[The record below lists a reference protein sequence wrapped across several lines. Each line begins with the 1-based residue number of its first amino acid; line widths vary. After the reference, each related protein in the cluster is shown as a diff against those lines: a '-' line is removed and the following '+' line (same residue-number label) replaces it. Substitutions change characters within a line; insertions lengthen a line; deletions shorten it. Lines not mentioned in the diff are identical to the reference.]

1 MLRRVAAEEPPLPF
15 NQIEAFIIVGAMLAL
30 FVWDRLRYDLV
41 AALALLAAMLTGI
54 VPAAKAFEGFSNQV
68 IIIIAS
74 VLVVSRAIA
83 RSGVIDAMLRR
94 IMTRITSP
102 SAQIGIL
109 SACVT
114 FLSAFMKNV
123 GTLGIFIPIA
133 IQTAGRSRR
142 SASIYLMPLAFGSL
156 IGGTITLI
164 GTSPN
169 LLISTVR
176 QEIEGK
182 PFRLF
187 DFVPVGLPLSVMA
200 LGFLVVGWRLIPQ
213 RNGQRP
219 AEDAFD
225 IDRYTSEL
233 LVTEGSPLIGQTV
246 SVLEA
251 MGEGD
256 LTVAAVIRG
265 GRQRAMPPAHWEFVS
280 GDVVAVQADPA
291 LLKKLADEAKLD
303 VAGAEHLDVSTR
315 QKEDVIVVEAVVTDG
330 SLLVDRTASALHLR
344 QRFDVNLLAVSRAG
358 EQVGER
364 LHRLRFRAG
373 DVVALQGWEQDLP
386 ATLAELGCLPLADRR
401 LMLGRKRTGL
411 WSLAILV
418 VAMILVAVNVI
429 PVVTAFF
436 GSAVLVVL
444 TRQITL
450 KDAYDAIEWPVIIM
464 LGCLIPVGEALKE
477 TGGTEHLSHALSMA
491 AQFIPAWAT
500 LGMVLATAMLVTPL
514 LHHAAAVLVLGP
526 VAASVAH
533 NLGFNPDA
541 FLMAV
546 ALGCSCDFLTPIG
559 HQNNTLVM
567 GPGGYRFSD
576 YWRLGLPLSILVVLV
591 GTPLILAVWPLH

>member
-1 MLRRVAAEEPPLPF
+1 LPL
-15 NQIEAFIIVGAMLAL
+15 NQIEAFTIVGAMLAL

-41 AALALLAAMLTGI
+41 AGMALLAAMLTGI
-54 VPAAKAFEGFSNQV
+54 VPAEKAFEGFANQV

-83 RSGVIDAMLRR
+83 RSGVIDTGLRR
-94 IMTRITSP
+94 LLQRVGSP
-102 SAQIGIL
+102 SLQIGIL

-133 IQTAGRSRR
+133 MQTAQRSKRPV
-142 SASIYLMPLAFGSL
+142 SIYLMPLAFGSL
-156 IGGTITLI
+156 IGGTMTLI

-176 QEIEGK
+176 QQIGGK
-182 PFRLF
+182 PFQLF
-187 DFVPVGLPLSVMA
+187 DFLAVGLPLSILA
-200 LGFLVVGWRLIPQ
+200 LAFLMLGWRLIPQ
-213 RNGQRP
+213 RTGQRP

-225 IDRYTSEL
+225 LDRYTTEL
-233 LVTEGSPLIGQTV
+233 IVPEGSPMVGQTV
-246 SVLEA
+246 SALEA
-251 MGEGD
+251 IGEGG
-256 LTVAAVIRG
+256 LTVAAVIRA
-265 GRQRAMPPAHWEFVS
+265 GRQRAMPPAHWEFVA
-280 GDVVAVQADPA
+280 GDQLAVQADPA
-291 LLKKLADEAKLD
+291 LLKKLGDEAKLD
-303 VAGAEHLDVSTR
+303 IAGTERLDEPTR
-315 QKEDVIVVEAVVTDG
+315 QKDDVIVVEAVVTDG
-330 SLLVDRTASALHLR
+330 SLLIDRTAIGLHLR

-358 EQVGER
+358 QRLGER

-373 DVVALQGWEQDLP
+373 DVVALQGWAQDLP
-386 ATLAELGCLPLADRR
+386 SILADLGCLPLADRR
-401 LMLGRKRTGL
+401 LTLGQRPTGV
-411 WSLAILV
+411 WSLVILL
-418 VAMILVAVNVI
+418 VAMILVTFGVI

-436 GSAVLVVL
+436 GSAVLVVA

-450 KDAYDAIEWPVIIM
+450 KDAYDAIEWPVVIM
-464 LGCLIPVGEALKE
+464 LGCLIPVGEALKD
-477 TGGTEHLSHALSMA
+477 TGGTEHLSHALSA
-491 AQFIPAWAT
+491 AAGFIPPWAT
-500 LGMVLATAMLVTPL
+500 LGLVLATAMLVTPL

-533 NLGFNPDA
+533 NLGYNPDP

-576 YWRLGLPLSILVVLV
+576 YWRLGLPLSILVLLV
-591 GTPLILAVWPLH
+591 GTPLILTVWPLGR

>member
-1 MLRRVAAEEPPLPF
+1 MPL
-15 NQIEAFIIVGAMLAL
+15 NQIEAFTIVGAMLAL

-54 VPAAKAFEGFSNQV
+54 VPAEKAFEGFANQV

-83 RSGVIDAMLRR
+83 RSGMIDAALRR
-94 IMTRITSP
+94 VMQRIASP

-109 SACVT
+109 TACVT

-123 GTLGIFIPIA
+123 GTLGIFMPIA
-133 IQTAGRSRR
+133 IQTAGRSKR

-176 QEIEGK
+176 QEVEGK
-182 PFRLF
+182 PFHLF
-187 DFVPVGLPLSVMA
+187 DFVPVGLPLSVLA
-200 LGFLVVGWRLIPQ
+200 LGFLTFGWRLIPQ
-213 RNGQRP
+213 RSGQRP

-225 IDRYTSEL
+225 IDHYTSEL
-233 LVTEGSPLIGQTV
+233 RVTDGSPLVGQTV
-246 SVLEA
+246 AALEA
-251 MGEGD
+251 VGEGE
-256 LTVAAVIRG
+256 LTVAAVIRD
-265 GRQRAMPPAHWEFVS
+265 GRRRAMPPAHWELIA
-280 GDVVAVQADPA
+280 GDLVAVQADPA
-291 LLKKLADEAKLD
+291 LLKKLVDEAKLD
-303 VAGAEHLDVSTR
+303 VAAAERLSDSEQKDDVT
-315 QKEDVIVVEAVVTDG
+315 VVEAVVTEG
-330 SLLVDRTASALHLR
+330 SLLVDRTATGLHLR

-358 EQVGER
+358 ERLGAR

-373 DVVALQGWEQDLP
+373 DVVALQGWEMDLP
-386 ATLAELGCLPLADRR
+386 TTLAELGCLPLADRR
-401 LMLGRKRTGL
+401 LMLGQKRTGS
-411 WSLAILV
+411 WSLVILV
-418 VAMILVAVNVI
+418 VAMILVTVNVI

-477 TGGTEHLSHALSMA
+477 TGGTEHLSHALSAA
-491 AQFIPAWAT
+491 AQFVPVWAT
-500 LGMVLATAMLVTPL
+500 LGLVLATAMLVTPL

-526 VAASVAH
+526 VAASLAH
-533 NLGFNPDA
+533 NLGYQPDA

-576 YWRLGLPLSILVVLV
+576 YWRLGLPLSILVLLL

>member
-1 MLRRVAAEEPPLPF
+1 LPL
-15 NQIEAFIIVGAMLAL
+15 NQIEAFAIVGAMLAL
-30 FVWDRLRYDLV
+30 FVWDRIRYDLV
-41 AALALLAAMLTGI
+41 AALALLAALLTGI
-54 VPAAKAFEGFSNQV
+54 IPAAKAFEGFSNQV

-83 RSGVIDAMLRR
+83 RSGVIDAVLRR
-94 IMTRITSP
+94 WMQRITSP

-109 SACVT
+109 SGCVT

-133 IQTAGRSRR
+133 IQTAGRSKR

-182 PFRLF
+182 PFQLF
-187 DFVPVGLPLSVMA
+187 DFVPVGLPLSILA
-200 LGFLVVGWRLIPQ
+200 LGFLAFGWRLIPQ
-213 RNGQRP
+213 RTGQRP

-225 IDRYTSEL
+225 VDRYTSEL
-233 LVTEGSPLIGQTV
+233 LIAKGSPLVGQTV
-246 SVLEA
+246 SALEA
-251 MGEGD
+251 LGEGD

-265 GRQRAMPPAHWEFVS
+265 GRQRAMPPAHWEFVA
-280 GDVVAVQADPA
+280 GDLVAVQADPA
-291 LLKKLADEAKLD
+291 LLKKLADEAKLE
-303 VAGAEHLDVSTR
+303 VAGAERLDASER
-315 QKEDVIVVEAVVTDG
+315 QKDDVIVVEAVVTDG
-330 SLLVDRTASALHLR
+330 SLLIDRTATGLHLR

-358 EQVGER
+358 ERLGAR
-364 LHRLRFRAG
+364 LHRLRFKSG

-386 ATLAELGCLPLADRR
+386 TILAELGCLPLADRR
-401 LMLGRKRTGL
+401 LTLGQKRTGI
-411 WSLAILV
+411 WSLLILV
-418 VAMILVAVNVI
+418 AAMILVAVNII

-444 TRQITL
+444 FRQITL

-477 TGGTEHLSHALSMA
+477 TGGTEHLSHALSAA

-500 LGMVLATAMLVTPL
+500 LGLVLATAMLVTPL

-533 NLGFNPDA
+533 NLGYQPDA

-576 YWRLGLPLSILVVLV
+576 YWRLGLPLSILVLLV

>member
-1 MLRRVAAEEPPLPF
+1 LPL
-15 NQIEAFIIVGAMLAL
+15 NQIEAFAIVGAMLAL
-30 FVWDRLRYDLV
+30 FVWDRVRYDLV

-54 VPAAKAFEGFSNQV
+54 VPAARAFEGFSNQV

-83 RSGVIDAMLRR
+83 RSGVIDAVLRR
-94 IMTRITSP
+94 WMQRITSP

-109 SACVT
+109 SGCVT

-123 GTLGIFIPIA
+123 GTLGIFMPIA
-133 IQTAGRSRR
+133 IQTAGRSKR
-142 SASIYLMPLAFGSL
+142 SASIYLMPMAFGSL

-182 PFRLF
+182 PFQLF
-187 DFVPVGLPLSVMA
+187 DFVPVGLPLSILA
-200 LGFLVVGWRLIPQ
+200 LGFLAFGWRLIPQ
-213 RNGQRP
+213 RTGVRP
-219 AEDAFD
+219 AEGAFD

-233 LVTEGSPLIGQTV
+233 LIVAGSPLIGQTV
-246 SVLEA
+246 SALEA

-265 GRQRAMPPAHWEFVS
+265 GRQRAMPPAHWEFIA
-280 GDVVAVQADPA
+280 GDLVAVQADPA
-291 LLKKLADEAKLD
+291 LLKKLADEAKLK
-303 VAGAEHLDVSTR
+303 VAGAERLEQSER
-315 QKEDVIVVEAVVTDG
+315 QKDDVIVVEAVVTDG
-330 SLLVDRTASALHLR
+330 SLLIDSTATGLHLR

-358 EQVGER
+358 ERLGAR

-386 ATLAELGCLPLADRR
+386 AILAELGCLPLADRR
-401 LMLGRKRTGL
+401 LTLGQKRTGV
-411 WSLAILV
+411 WSLGILV
-418 VAMILVAVNVI
+418 VAMILVAFNII

-444 TRQITL
+444 FRQITL

-477 TGGTEHLSHALSMA
+477 TGGTEHLSHALSA
-491 AQFIPAWAT
+491 AAEFMPAWAT
-500 LGMVLATAMLVTPL
+500 LGLVLATAMLVTPL

-533 NLGFNPDA
+533 NLGYQPDA

-576 YWRLGLPLSILVVLV
+576 YWRLGLPLSILVLLV
-591 GTPLILAVWPLH
+591 GPPLILAVWPLS

>member
-1 MLRRVAAEEPPLPF
+1 LPL
-15 NQIEAFIIVGAMLAL
+15 NQIEAFAIVGAMLAL
-30 FVWDRLRYDLV
+30 FVWDRVRYDLV

-54 VPAAKAFEGFSNQV
+54 VPAAKAFEGFANQV

-83 RSGVIDAMLRR
+83 RSGIIDTALRR
-94 IMTRITSP
+94 WMHRITSP
-102 SAQIGIL
+102 SAQVGIL
-109 SACVT
+109 AACTT

-133 IQTAGRSRR
+133 IQTAGRSKR

-182 PFRLF
+182 PFQLF
-187 DFVPVGLPLSVMA
+187 DFVPVGLPLSILA
-200 LGFLVVGWRLIPQ
+200 LGFLAVGWRLIPQ
-213 RNGQRP
+213 RTGQRP

-233 LVTEGSPLIGQTV
+233 LVAEGSPLVGQTV
-246 SVLEA
+246 SALEA
-251 MGEGD
+251 MAGGD

-265 GRQRAMPPAHWEFVS
+265 GRQRAMPSAHWEFVA
-280 GDVVAVQADPA
+280 GDLVAVQADPA
-291 LLKKLADEAKLD
+291 LLKKLADEAKLE
-303 VAGAEHLDVSTR
+303 VAGAERLEPTER
-315 QKEDVIVVEAVVTDG
+315 QKDDVIVVEAVVTDG
-330 SLLVDRTASALHLR
+330 SLLIDRTATGLHLR

-358 EQVGER
+358 ERLGAR
-364 LHRLRFRAG
+364 LHRLRFKAG

-386 ATLAELGCLPLADRR
+386 TTLAELGCLPLADRR
-401 LMLGRKRTGL
+401 LTLGQKRTGI
-411 WSLAILV
+411 WSLVILV
-418 VAMILVAVNVI
+418 VAMSLVAVNII

-444 TRQITL
+444 FRQITL

-477 TGGTEHLSHALSMA
+477 TGGTEHLSHALSA
-491 AQFIPAWAT
+491 AAEYIPAWAT
-500 LGMVLATAMLVTPL
+500 LGLVLATAMLVTPL

-533 NLGFNPDA
+533 NLGYQPDA

-576 YWRLGLPLSILVVLV
+576 YWHLGLPLSVLVLLV
-591 GTPLILAVWPLH
+591 GTPLILMVWPLQ

>member
-1 MLRRVAAEEPPLPF
+1 LPL
-15 NQIEAFIIVGAMLAL
+15 NQIEAFAIVGAMLAL
-30 FVWDRLRYDLV
+30 FVWDRIRYDLV

-83 RSGVIDAMLRR
+83 RSGIIDAALRR
-94 IMTRITSP
+94 WMHRITSP
-102 SAQIGIL
+102 SAQVGIL
-109 SACVT
+109 SACTT

-133 IQTAGRSRR
+133 IQTAGRSKR

-182 PFRLF
+182 PFQLF
-187 DFVPVGLPLSVMA
+187 DFVPVGLPLSILA
-200 LGFLVVGWRLIPQ
+200 LGFLTFGWRLIPQ
-213 RNGQRP
+213 RTGQRP

-225 IDRYTSEL
+225 IERYTSEL
-233 LVTEGSPLIGQTV
+233 LVAEGSPLIGKTV
-246 SVLEA
+246 SALEA
-251 MGEGD
+251 MADGD

-265 GRQRAMPPAHWEFVS
+265 GRQRAMPPAHWEFVA
-280 GDVVAVQADPA
+280 GDLVAVQADPA
-291 LLKKLADEAKLD
+291 LLKKLADEAKLEI
-303 VAGAEHLDVSTR
+303 AGAERLAETER
-315 QKEDVIVVEAVVTDG
+315 QKDDVIVVEAVVTDG
-330 SLLVDRTASALHLR
+330 SLLIDRTATGLHLR

-358 EQVGER
+358 ERLGAR
-364 LHRLRFRAG
+364 LHRLRFKSG

-386 ATLAELGCLPLADRR
+386 TTLTELGCLPLADRR
-401 LMLGRKRTGL
+401 LTLGQKRTGV
-411 WSLAILV
+411 WSLIILV
-418 VAMILVAVNVI
+418 VAMILVAVNII

-444 TRQITL
+444 FRQITL

-477 TGGTEHLSHALSMA
+477 TGGTEHLSHALSA
-491 AQFIPAWAT
+491 AAEFMPAWAT
-500 LGMVLATAMLVTPL
+500 LGLVLATAMLVTPL

-533 NLGFNPDA
+533 NLGYQPDA

-576 YWRLGLPLSILVVLV
+576 YWHLGLPLSILVLLV
-591 GTPLILAVWPLH
+591 GTPLILMVWPLH

>member
-1 MLRRVAAEEPPLPF
+1 MPL
-15 NQIEAFIIVGAMLAL
+15 NQIEAFAIVGAMLVL
-30 FVWDRLRYDLV
+30 FVWDRVRYDLV

-54 VPAAKAFEGFSNQV
+54 VPAAKAFDGFSNQV

-83 RSGVIDAMLRR
+83 RSGIIDAVLRR
-94 IMTRITSP
+94 WMHRITSP
-102 SAQIGIL
+102 SAQVGIL
-109 SACVT
+109 SACTT

-133 IQTAGRSRR
+133 IQTAGHSKR

-182 PFRLF
+182 PFQLF
-187 DFVPVGLPLSVMA
+187 DFVPVGLPLSILA
-200 LGFLVVGWRLIPQ
+200 LGFLTVGWRLIPQ
-213 RNGQRP
+213 RTGQRP
-219 AEDAFD
+219 VEDAFD

-233 LVTEGSPLIGQTV
+233 LVVEGSPLVGQTV
-246 SVLEA
+246 SALEA
-251 MGEGD
+251 MAEGD

-265 GRQRAMPPAHWEFVS
+265 GRQRAMPSAHWEFVA
-280 GDVVAVQADPA
+280 GDLVAVQADPA
-291 LLKKLADEAKLD
+291 LLKKLADEAKLE
-303 VAGAEHLDVSTR
+303 VAGAERLEPTER
-315 QKEDVIVVEAVVTDG
+315 QKDDVIVVEAVVTDG
-330 SLLVDRTASALHLR
+330 SLLIDRTATGLHLR

-358 EQVGER
+358 ERLGAR
-364 LHRLRFRAG
+364 LHRLRFKSG

-386 ATLAELGCLPLADRR
+386 TILAELGCLPLADRR
-401 LMLGRKRTGL
+401 LTLGQKRTGI
-411 WSLAILV
+411 WSLVILV
-418 VAMILVAVNVI
+418 VAMLLVTLNII

-444 TRQITL
+444 FRQITL

-464 LGCLIPVGEALKE
+464 LGCLIPVGEALKD
-477 TGGTEHLSHALSMA
+477 TGGTEHLSHALSA
-491 AQFIPAWAT
+491 AAEYIPAWAT
-500 LGMVLATAMLVTPL
+500 LGLVLATAMLVTPL

-533 NLGFNPDA
+533 NLGYQPDA

-576 YWRLGLPLSILVVLV
+576 YWHLGLPLSILVLLV
-591 GTPLILAVWPLH
+591 GTPLILMVWPLH

>member
-1 MLRRVAAEEPPLPF
+1 MPL
-15 NQIEAFIIVGAMLAL
+15 NQIEAFVIVGAMLTL
-30 FVWDRLRYDLV
+30 FVWDRLRYDVV

-54 VPAAKAFEGFSNQV
+54 VPAEKAFEGFANQV
-68 IIIIAS
+68 IVIIAS

-83 RSGVIDAMLRR
+83 RSGVIDAALRR
-94 IMTRITSP
+94 VMQRIQSP

-109 SACVT
+109 TACVT

-123 GTLGIFIPIA
+123 GTLGIFMPIA
-133 IQTAGRSRR
+133 IQTAGRSKR

-176 QEIEGK
+176 QEVEGR
-182 PFRLF
+182 PFHLF
-187 DFVPVGLPLSVMA
+187 DFVPVGLPLSMLA
-200 LGFLVVGWRLIPQ
+200 LGFLAFGWRLIPQ
-213 RNGQRP
+213 RTGQRP

-225 IDRYTSEL
+225 IDHYTSEL
-233 LVTEGSPLIGQTV
+233 RVTAGSPLVGQTV
-246 SVLEA
+246 AALEA
-251 MGEGD
+251 MGEGE
-256 LTVAAVIRG
+256 LTVAAVIRD
-265 GRQRAMPPAHWEFVS
+265 GRRRAMPPAHWELIA
-280 GDVVAVQADPA
+280 DDLVAIQADPA
-291 LLKKLADEAKLD
+291 LLKKLADEAKLEVAAVERLPDSEQKDD
-303 VAGAEHLDVSTR
+303 VT
-315 QKEDVIVVEAVVTDG
+315 VVEAVITEG
-330 SLLVDRTASALHLR
+330 SLLIDRTATALHLR

-358 EQVGER
+358 ERLGAR
-364 LHRLRFRAG
+364 LHRLRFRSG
-373 DVVALQGWEQDLP
+373 DVVALQGWEKDLP

-401 LMLGRKRTGL
+401 LMLGQKRTGA
-411 WSLAILV
+411 WSLVILV
-418 VAMILVAVNVI
+418 VAMILVTVNVI

-464 LGCLIPVGEALKE
+464 LGCLIPVGEALKD
-477 TGGTEHLSHALSMA
+477 TGGTEHLSHALSA
-491 AQFIPAWAT
+491 VALLVPAWVT
-500 LGMVLATAMLVTPL
+500 LALVLATAMLVTPL

-526 VAASVAH
+526 VAASVANH
-533 NLGFNPDA
+533 LGYQPDA

>member
-1 MLRRVAAEEPPLPF
+1 MPL
-15 NQIEAFIIVGAMLAL
+15 NQIEAFAIVGAMLAL
-30 FVWDRLRYDLV
+30 FVWDRIRYDLV
-41 AALALLAAMLTGI
+41 AALALLAALLTGVI
-54 VPAAKAFEGFSNQV
+54 PAAKAFEGFSNQV

-83 RSGVIDAMLRR
+83 RSGVIDALLRR
-94 IMTRITSP
+94 WMQRITSP

-109 SACVT
+109 SGCVT

-133 IQTAGRSRR
+133 IQTAGRSKR

-176 QEIEGK
+176 QEIEGR
-182 PFRLF
+182 PFQLF
-187 DFVPVGLPLSVMA
+187 DFVPVGLPLSILA
-200 LGFLVVGWRLIPQ
+200 LGFLSVGWRLIPQ
-213 RNGQRP
+213 RTGQRP

-233 LVTEGSPLIGQTV
+233 LIAEGSPLVGQTV
-246 SVLEA
+246 AALEA

-256 LTVAAVIRG
+256 LTVAAVIRS
-265 GRQRAMPPAHWEFVS
+265 GRQRAMPPAHWEFVA
-280 GDVVAVQADPA
+280 GDLVAVQADPA
-291 LLKKLADEAKLD
+291 LLKKLADAAKLE
-303 VAGAEHLDVSTR
+303 VAGAGRLDASER
-315 QKEDVIVVEAVVTDG
+315 QKDDVIVVEAVVTDG
-330 SLLVDRTASALHLR
+330 SLLIDRTATGLHLR

-358 EQVGER
+358 ERLGAR
-364 LHRLRFRAG
+364 LHRLRFKSG

-386 ATLAELGCLPLADRR
+386 AILAELGCLPLADRR
-401 LMLGRKRTGL
+401 LTLGQKRTGI
-411 WSLAILV
+411 WSLLILV
-418 VAMILVAVNVI
+418 VAMILVAVNII

-444 TRQITL
+444 FRQITL

-477 TGGTEHLSHALSMA
+477 TGGTEHLSHALSAA

-500 LGMVLATAMLVTPL
+500 LGLVLATAMLVTPL

-533 NLGFNPDA
+533 NLGYQPDA

-576 YWRLGLPLSILVVLV
+576 YWRLGLPLSILVLLV
-591 GTPLILAVWPLH
+591 GTPLILAAWPLH

>member
-1 MLRRVAAEEPPLPF
+1 MPL
-15 NQIEAFIIVGAMLAL
+15 NQIEAFTIVGAMLAL
-30 FVWDRLRYDLV
+30 FVLDRVRYDLV

-83 RSGVIDAMLRR
+83 RSGVIDVVLRR
-94 IMTRITSP
+94 WMQRITSP
-102 SAQIGIL
+102 SVQIGIL
-109 SACVT
+109 SGCVT

-133 IQTAGRSRR
+133 IQAAGRSKR

-182 PFRLF
+182 PFQLF
-187 DFVPVGLPLSVMA
+187 DFVPVGLPLSILA
-200 LGFLVVGWRLIPQ
+200 LGFLAVGWRLIPQ
-213 RNGQRP
+213 RSGQRP
-219 AEDAFD
+219 SEDAFD

-233 LVTEGSPLIGQTV
+233 LVTEGSPLVGQTV
-246 SVLEA
+246 SALEA
-251 MGEGD
+251 MGDGD

-265 GRQRAMPPAHWEFVS
+265 ERQRAMPPAHWEFVA
-280 GDVVAVQADPA
+280 GDLIAVQADPA
-291 LLKKLADEAKLD
+291 LLKKLADEAKLE
-303 VAGAEHLDVSTR
+303 VAGAERLGKSER
-315 QKEDVIVVEAVVTDG
+315 QKDDVTVVEAVVTDG
-330 SLLVDRTASALHLR
+330 SLLIDRTATGLHLR

-358 EQVGER
+358 ERLGAR

-401 LMLGRKRTGL
+401 LTLGQRRTGL
-411 WSLAILV
+411 WSLAILI
-418 VAMILVAVNVI
+418 VAMILVTLNII

-477 TGGTEHLSHALSMA
+477 TGGTEHLSHALSA
-491 AQFIPAWAT
+491 AAGFIPAWAT
-500 LGMVLATAMLVTPL
+500 LALVLATAMLVTPL

-526 VAASVAH
+526 IAASVAH
-533 NLGFNPDA
+533 HLGYNSDA

-576 YWRLGLPLSILVVLV
+576 YWRLGLPLSLLVLLV

>member
-1 MLRRVAAEEPPLPF
+1 MPL
-15 NQIEAFIIVGAMLAL
+15 NQIEAFTIVGAMLAL

-54 VPAAKAFEGFSNQV
+54 VPAEKAFEGFANQV

-83 RSGVIDAMLRR
+83 RSGMIDAALRR
-94 IMTRITSP
+94 VMQRIASP

-109 SACVT
+109 TACVT

-123 GTLGIFIPIA
+123 GTLGIFMPIA
-133 IQTAGRSRR
+133 IQTAGRSKR

-176 QEIEGK
+176 QEVEGK
-182 PFRLF
+182 PFHLF
-187 DFVPVGLPLSVMA
+187 DFVPVGLPLSVLA
-200 LGFLVVGWRLIPQ
+200 LGFLTFGWRLIPQ
-213 RNGQRP
+213 RSGQRP

-225 IDRYTSEL
+225 IDHYTSEL
-233 LVTEGSPLIGQTV
+233 RVTDGSPLVGQTV
-246 SVLEA
+246 AALEA
-251 MGEGD
+251 VGEGE
-256 LTVAAVIRG
+256 LTVAAVIRD
-265 GRQRAMPPAHWEFVS
+265 GRRRAMPPAHWELIA
-280 GDVVAVQADPA
+280 GDLVAVQADPA
-291 LLKKLADEAKLD
+291 LLKKLVDEAKLEVAAAERLSDSEQKDD
-303 VAGAEHLDVSTR
+303 VT
-315 QKEDVIVVEAVVTDG
+315 VVEAVVTEG
-330 SLLVDRTASALHLR
+330 SLLVDRTATGLHLR

-358 EQVGER
+358 ERLGAR

-373 DVVALQGWEQDLP
+373 DVVALQGWEMDLP
-386 ATLAELGCLPLADRR
+386 TTLAELGCLPLADRR
-401 LMLGRKRTGL
+401 LMLGQKRTGS
-411 WSLAILV
+411 WSLVILV
-418 VAMILVAVNVI
+418 VAMILVTVNVI

-477 TGGTEHLSHALSMA
+477 TGGTEHLSHALSAA
-491 AQFIPAWAT
+491 AQFVPVWAT
-500 LGMVLATAMLVTPL
+500 LGLVLATAMLVTPL

-526 VAASVAH
+526 VAASLAH
-533 NLGFNPDA
+533 NLGYQPDA

-576 YWRLGLPLSILVVLV
+576 YWRLGLPLSILVLLL

>member
-1 MLRRVAAEEPPLPF
+1 MPL
-15 NQIEAFIIVGAMLAL
+15 NQIEAFAIVGAMLAL
-30 FVWDRLRYDLV
+30 FMWDRLRYDLV

-54 VPAAKAFEGFSNQV
+54 VPADKAFEGFANQV

-83 RSGVIDAMLRR
+83 RSGIIDTVLRR
-94 IMTRITSP
+94 IMQRIGSP
-102 SAQIGIL
+102 SIQIGIL
-109 SACVT
+109 SGCVT

-133 IQTAGRSRR
+133 MQTAQRSKR
-142 SASIYLMPLAFGSL
+142 SPSIYLMPLAFGSL
-156 IGGTITLI
+156 IGGTMTLI

-176 QEIEGK
+176 QEIEHK
-182 PFRLF
+182 PFQLF
-187 DFVPVGLPLSVMA
+187 DFLPVGLPLSVLA
-200 LGFLVVGWRLIPQ
+200 LGFLAFGWRLIPQ
-213 RNGQRP
+213 RTGQRP
-219 AEDAFD
+219 AEGAFD
-225 IDRYTSEL
+225 LDRYTTEL
-233 LVTEGSPLIGQTV
+233 VVAEGSPMVGQTV
-246 SVLEA
+246 SALEA
-251 MGEGD
+251 LGEGA

-265 GRQRAMPPAHWEFVS
+265 GRQRAMPPAHWEFLG
-280 GDVVAVQADPA
+280 GDLVAVQADPA
-291 LLKKLADEAKLD
+291 LLKKLADEMKLD
-303 VAGAEHLDVSTR
+303 VAGAGHLEASER
-315 QKEDVIVVEAVVTDG
+315 QKDDVIVVEAVVTDG
-330 SLLVDRTASALHLR
+330 SLLIDRTATGLHLR
-344 QRFDVNLLAVSRAG
+344 QRFEVNLLAVSRAG
-358 EQVGER
+358 ERLGQR

-386 ATLAELGCLPLADRR
+386 SILADLGCLPLADRR
-401 LMLGRKRTGL
+401 LTLGQKRTDA
-411 WSLAILV
+411 WSLVILV
-418 VAMILVAVNVI
+418 AAMILVAVNVI

-450 KDAYDAIEWPVIIM
+450 KDAYDAIEWPVVIM

-477 TGGTEHLSHALSMA
+477 TGGTEHLSHALSA
-491 AQFIPAWAT
+491 AAGFIPPWAT
-500 LGMVLATAMLVTPL
+500 LGLVLATAMLVTPL

-533 NLGFNPDA
+533 NLGYNPDP

-576 YWRLGLPLSILVVLV
+576 YWRLGLPLSILVLLV
-591 GTPLILAVWPLH
+591 GTPLILTVWPIH

>member
-1 MLRRVAAEEPPLPF
+1 LPL
-15 NQIEAFIIVGAMLAL
+15 NQIEAFAIVGAMLAL
-30 FVWDRLRYDLV
+30 FVWDRVRYDLV

-83 RSGVIDAMLRR
+83 RSGVIDAVLRR
-94 IMTRITSP
+94 WMQRIASP

-109 SACVT
+109 SGCVT
-114 FLSAFMKNV
+114 VLSAFMKNV

-133 IQTAGRSRR
+133 IQTAGRGKR

-176 QEIEGK
+176 QDIEGK
-182 PFRLF
+182 PFQLF
-187 DFVPVGLPLSVMA
+187 DFVPVGLPLSILA
-200 LGFLVVGWRLIPQ
+200 LGFLTFGWRLIPQ
-213 RNGQRP
+213 RTGQRP

-225 IDRYTSEL
+225 IGRYTSEL
-233 LVTEGSPLIGQTV
+233 IVAEGSTLVGKTV
-246 SVLEA
+246 SALEA
-251 MGEGD
+251 MGEGE

-265 GRQRAMPPAHWEFVS
+265 GRQRAMPPAHWEFIA
-280 GDVVAVQADPA
+280 GDLVAVQADPA
-291 LLKKLADEAKLD
+291 LLKKLADEAKLE
-303 VAGAEHLDVSTR
+303 VAGAGRLGESER
-315 QKEDVIVVEAVVTDG
+315 QKDDVIVVEAVVTDG
-330 SLLVDRTASALHLR
+330 SLLVDRTATGLHLR

-358 EQVGER
+358 ERLGAR

-401 LMLGRKRTGL
+401 LTLGQKRTGI
-411 WSLAILV
+411 WSLV
-418 VAMILVAVNVI
+418 ILVAAMVLVAFGVI

-444 TRQITL
+444 LRQITL

-477 TGGTEHLSHALSMA
+477 TGGTEHLSHALSA
-491 AQFIPAWAT
+491 AAEFIPAWAT
-500 LGMVLATAMLVTPL
+500 LGLVLATAMLVTPL

-533 NLGFNPDA
+533 NLGYQPDA

-576 YWRLGLPLSILVVLV
+576 YWRLGLPLSILVLLV
-591 GTPLILAVWPLH
+591 GTPLILAVWPLR

>member
-1 MLRRVAAEEPPLPF
+1 MPL
-15 NQIEAFIIVGAMLAL
+15 NQIEAFTIVGGMLAL
-30 FVWDRLRYDLV
+30 FVWDRVRYDLV
-41 AALALLAAMLTGI
+41 AGVALLAAMLTGI
-54 VPAAKAFEGFSNQV
+54 VPAEKAFEGFANQV

-83 RSGVIDAMLRR
+83 RSGVIDAVLRR
-94 IMTRITSP
+94 VMAHITSA
-102 SAQIGIL
+102 SVQVGIL
-109 SACVT
+109 TACTT

-133 IQTAGRSRR
+133 IQTAGRSNR
-142 SASIYLMPLAFGSL
+142 SVSIYLMPLAFGSL

-176 QEIEGK
+176 QEVEGK
-182 PFRLF
+182 PFHLF
-187 DFVPVGLPLSVMA
+187 DFLPVGVPLSVLA
-200 LGFLVVGWRLIPQ
+200 LAFLTFGWRLIPQ
-213 RNGQRP
+213 RSGQRS
-219 AEDAFD
+219 AEDVFD
-225 IDRYTSEL
+225 IDHYTSEL
-233 LVTEGSPLIGQTV
+233 RVAEDSPLVGQTV
-246 SVLEA
+246 SALEA
-251 MGEGD
+251 MGEGE

-265 GRQRAMPPAHWEFVS
+265 GRQRAMPPAHWEFIA
-280 GDVVAVQADPA
+280 GDLIAVQADPV
-291 LLKKLADEAKLD
+291 LLKQLADEAKLD
-303 VAGAEHLDVSTR
+303 VAGAERLAASER
-315 QKEDVIVVEAVVTDG
+315 QKDDVIVVEAVVTDD
-330 SLLVDRTASALHLR
+330 SLLIDRTATGLHLR

-358 EQVGER
+358 KRLGAR
-364 LHRLRFRAG
+364 LHRLRFRSG
-373 DVVALQGWEQDLP
+373 DVVVLQGWEQDLP
-386 ATLAELGCLPLADRR
+386 TTLAELGCLPLADRR
-401 LMLGRKRTGL
+401 LTLGRKRTGL
-411 WSLAILV
+411 WSLGILI
-418 VAMILVAVNVI
+418 VAMILVAISII

-464 LGCLIPVGEALKE
+464 LGCLIPVGEALKD
-477 TGGTEHLSHALSMA
+477 TGGTEHLSHALSA
-491 AQFIPAWAT
+491 VAIHVPVWTT
-500 LGMVLATAMLVTPL
+500 LAMVLATAMLVTPL

-526 VAASVAH
+526 VAASVANH
-533 NLGFNPDA
+533 LGYNPDA

-567 GPGGYRFSD
+567 GPGGYRFTD
-576 YWRLGLPLSILVVLV
+576 YWRLGLPLSILIVLI

>member
-1 MLRRVAAEEPPLPF
+1 LPL
-15 NQIEAFIIVGAMLAL
+15 NQIEAFTIVGAMLAL
-30 FVWDRLRYDLV
+30 FVWDRVRYDLV

-83 RSGVIDAMLRR
+83 RSGVIDAALRR
-94 IMTRITSP
+94 IMARVGSTSV
-102 SAQIGIL
+102 QVGIL
-109 SACVT
+109 SGCVT

-123 GTLGIFIPIA
+123 GTLGIFMPIA
-133 IQTAGRSRR
+133 IQTAQRSKR
-142 SASIYLMPLAFGSL
+142 SVSIYLMPLAFGSL

-176 QEIEGK
+176 QEVEGR
-182 PFRLF
+182 PFQLF
-187 DFVPVGLPLSVMA
+187 DFVPVGLPLSVLA
-200 LGFLVVGWRLIPQ
+200 LGFLAFGWRLIPQ
-213 RNGQRP
+213 RTGQRP
-219 AEDAFD
+219 AEGAFD
-225 IDRYTSEL
+225 LDHYTSEL
-233 LVTEGSPLIGQTV
+233 EVAEGSPLVGRTV
-246 SVLEA
+246 ASLEEMA
-251 MGEGD
+251 EGG

-265 GRQRAMPPAHWEFVS
+265 GRQRAMPPAHWEFVA
-280 GDVVAVQADPA
+280 GDLIAVQADPTV
-291 LLKKLADEAKLD
+291 LKKLADEAKLD
-303 VAGAEHLDVSTR
+303 VAGAERLAPSER
-315 QKEDVIVVEAVVTDG
+315 QKDDVIVVEAVVTDG
-330 SLLVDRTASALHLR
+330 SLLIDRTATGLHLR

-358 EQVGER
+358 ERLGAR

-386 ATLAELGCLPLADRR
+386 TTLSELGCLPLADRR
-401 LMLGRKRTGL
+401 LTLGGKRTGL
-411 WSLAILV
+411 WSLAILI
-418 VAMILVAVNVI
+418 VAMVLVAFDVI

-450 KDAYDAIEWPVIIM
+450 KDAYDAIEWPVVIM

-477 TGGTEHLSHALSMA
+477 TGGTAHLSHALSAA

-500 LGMVLATAMLVTPL
+500 LGLVLATAMLVTPL

-533 NLGFNPDA
+533 NLGYSPDA

-567 GPGGYRFSD
+567 GPGGYRFKD
-576 YWRLGLPLSILVVLV
+576 YWRLGLPLSILVLLI

>member
-1 MLRRVAAEEPPLPF
+1 MPL
-15 NQIEAFIIVGAMLAL
+15 NQIEAFAIVGAMLVL
-30 FVWDRLRYDLV
+30 FVWDRVRYDLV

-54 VPAAKAFEGFSNQV
+54 VPAAKAFDGFSNQV

-83 RSGVIDAMLRR
+83 RSGIIDAVLRR
-94 IMTRITSP
+94 WMHRITSP
-102 SAQIGIL
+102 SAQVGIL
-109 SACVT
+109 SACTT

-133 IQTAGRSRR
+133 IQTAGRSKR

-182 PFRLF
+182 PFQLF
-187 DFVPVGLPLSVMA
+187 DFVPVGLPLSILA
-200 LGFLVVGWRLIPQ
+200 LGFLTVGWRLIPQ
-213 RNGQRP
+213 RTGQRP
-219 AEDAFD
+219 VEDAFD

-233 LVTEGSPLIGQTV
+233 LVVEGSPLVGQTV
-246 SVLEA
+246 SALEA
-251 MGEGD
+251 MAEGD

-265 GRQRAMPPAHWEFVS
+265 GRQRAMPSAHWEFVA
-280 GDVVAVQADPA
+280 GDLVAVQADPA
-291 LLKKLADEAKLD
+291 LLKKLADEAKLE
-303 VAGAEHLDVSTR
+303 VAGAERLEPTER
-315 QKEDVIVVEAVVTDG
+315 QKDDVIVVEAVVTDG
-330 SLLVDRTASALHLR
+330 SLLIDRTATGLHLR

-358 EQVGER
+358 ERLGAR
-364 LHRLRFRAG
+364 LHRLRFKSG

-386 ATLAELGCLPLADRR
+386 TILAELGCLPLADRR
-401 LMLGRKRTGL
+401 LTLGQKRTGI
-411 WSLAILV
+411 WSLVILV
-418 VAMILVAVNVI
+418 VAMLLVTLNII

-444 TRQITL
+444 FRQITL

-464 LGCLIPVGEALKE
+464 LGCLIPVGEALKD
-477 TGGTEHLSHALSMA
+477 TGGTEHLSHALSA
-491 AQFIPAWAT
+491 AAEYIPAWAT
-500 LGMVLATAMLVTPL
+500 LGLVLATAMLVTPL

-533 NLGFNPDA
+533 NLGYQPDA

-576 YWRLGLPLSILVVLV
+576 YWHLGLPLSILVLLV
-591 GTPLILAVWPLH
+591 GTPLILMVWPLH

>member
-1 MLRRVAAEEPPLPF
+1 MPL
-15 NQIEAFIIVGAMLAL
+15 NQIEAFAIVGAMLAL
-30 FVWDRLRYDLV
+30 FVWDRVRYDLV

-54 VPAAKAFEGFSNQV
+54 VPAAKAFEGFANQV

-83 RSGVIDAMLRR
+83 RSGIIDTALRR
-94 IMTRITSP
+94 WMHRITSP
-102 SAQIGIL
+102 SAQVGIL
-109 SACVT
+109 AACTT

-133 IQTAGRSRR
+133 IQTAGRSKR

-182 PFRLF
+182 PFQLF
-187 DFVPVGLPLSVMA
+187 DFVPVGLPLSILA
-200 LGFLVVGWRLIPQ
+200 LGFLAVGWRLIPQ
-213 RNGQRP
+213 RTGQRP

-233 LVTEGSPLIGQTV
+233 LVAEGSPLVGQTV
-246 SVLEA
+246 SALEA
-251 MGEGD
+251 MAGGD

-265 GRQRAMPPAHWEFVS
+265 GRQRAMPSAHWEFVA
-280 GDVVAVQADPA
+280 GDLVAVQADPA
-291 LLKKLADEAKLD
+291 LLKKLADEAKLE
-303 VAGAEHLDVSTR
+303 VAGAERLEPTER
-315 QKEDVIVVEAVVTDG
+315 QKDDVIVVEAVVTDG
-330 SLLVDRTASALHLR
+330 SLLIDRTATGLHLR

-358 EQVGER
+358 ERLGAR
-364 LHRLRFRAG
+364 LHRLRFKAG

-386 ATLAELGCLPLADRR
+386 TTLAELGCLPLADRR
-401 LMLGRKRTGL
+401 LTLGQKRTGI
-411 WSLAILV
+411 WSLVILV
-418 VAMILVAVNVI
+418 VAMSLVAVNII

-444 TRQITL
+444 FRQITL

-477 TGGTEHLSHALSMA
+477 TGGTEHLSHALSA
-491 AQFIPAWAT
+491 AAEYIPAWAT
-500 LGMVLATAMLVTPL
+500 LGLVLATAMLVTPL

-533 NLGFNPDA
+533 NLGYQPDA

-576 YWRLGLPLSILVVLV
+576 YWHLGLPLSVLVLLV
-591 GTPLILAVWPLH
+591 GTPLILMVWPLQ

>member
-1 MLRRVAAEEPPLPF
+1 LPL
-15 NQIEAFIIVGAMLAL
+15 NQIEAFAIVGAMLAL
-30 FVWDRLRYDLV
+30 FVWDRIRYDLV
-41 AALALLAAMLTGI
+41 AALALLAALLTGVI
-54 VPAAKAFEGFSNQV
+54 PAAKAFEGFSNQV

-83 RSGVIDAMLRR
+83 RSGVIDAVLRR
-94 IMTRITSP
+94 WMRRITSP

-109 SACVT
+109 SGCVT

-133 IQTAGRSRR
+133 IQTAGRSKR

-182 PFRLF
+182 PFQLF
-187 DFVPVGLPLSVMA
+187 DFVPVGLPLSILA
-200 LGFLVVGWRLIPQ
+200 LGFLSFGWRLIPQ
-213 RNGQRP
+213 RTGQRP

-233 LVTEGSPLIGQTV
+233 LIAEGSPLVGQTV
-246 SVLEA
+246 AALEA

-256 LTVAAVIRG
+256 LTVAAVIRS
-265 GRQRAMPPAHWEFVS
+265 GRQRAMPPAHWEFVA
-280 GDVVAVQADPA
+280 GDLVAVQADPA
-291 LLKKLADEAKLD
+291 LLKKLADETKLD
-303 VAGAEHLDVSTR
+303 VAGAERLDESER
-315 QKEDVIVVEAVVTDG
+315 QKDDVIVVEAVVTDG
-330 SLLVDRTASALHLR
+330 SLLIDRTATGLHLR

-358 EQVGER
+358 ERLGAR
-364 LHRLRFRAG
+364 LHRLRFKSG

-386 ATLAELGCLPLADRR
+386 TILAELGCLPLADRR
-401 LMLGRKRTGL
+401 LTLGQKRTGI
-411 WSLAILV
+411 WSLLILI

-444 TRQITL
+444 FRQITL

-477 TGGTEHLSHALSMA
+477 TGGTEHLSHALSA
-491 AQFIPAWAT
+491 VAQFIPAWAT
-500 LGMVLATAMLVTPL
+500 LGLVLATAMLVTPL

-533 NLGFNPDA
+533 NLGYQPDA

-576 YWRLGLPLSILVVLV
+576 YWRLGLPLSILVLLV

>member
-1 MLRRVAAEEPPLPF
+1 MPL
-15 NQIEAFIIVGAMLAL
+15 NQIEAFAIVGAMLAL
-30 FVWDRLRYDLV
+30 FVWDRIRYDLV
-41 AALALLAAMLTGI
+41 AALALLAALLTGI
-54 VPAAKAFEGFSNQV
+54 IPAAKAFEGFSNQV

-83 RSGVIDAMLRR
+83 RSGVIDAVLRR
-94 IMTRITSP
+94 WMQRITSP

-109 SACVT
+109 SGCVT

-133 IQTAGRSRR
+133 IQTAGRSKR

-182 PFRLF
+182 PFQLF
-187 DFVPVGLPLSVMA
+187 DFVPVGLPLSILA
-200 LGFLVVGWRLIPQ
+200 LGFLAFGWRLIPQ
-213 RNGQRP
+213 RTGQRP

-225 IDRYTSEL
+225 VDRYTSEL
-233 LVTEGSPLIGQTV
+233 LIAKGSPLVGQTV
-246 SVLEA
+246 SALEA
-251 MGEGD
+251 LGEGD

-265 GRQRAMPPAHWEFVS
+265 GRQRAMPPAHWEFVA
-280 GDVVAVQADPA
+280 GDLVAVQADPA
-291 LLKKLADEAKLD
+291 LLKKLADEAKLE
-303 VAGAEHLDVSTR
+303 VAGAERLDASER
-315 QKEDVIVVEAVVTDG
+315 QKDDVIVVEAVVTDG
-330 SLLVDRTASALHLR
+330 SLLIDRTATGLHLR

-358 EQVGER
+358 ERLGAR
-364 LHRLRFRAG
+364 LHRLRFKSG

-386 ATLAELGCLPLADRR
+386 TILAELGCLPLADRR
-401 LMLGRKRTGL
+401 LTLGQKRTGI
-411 WSLAILV
+411 WSLLILV
-418 VAMILVAVNVI
+418 AAMILVAVNII

-444 TRQITL
+444 FRQITL

-477 TGGTEHLSHALSMA
+477 TGGTEHLSHALSAA

-500 LGMVLATAMLVTPL
+500 LGLVLATAMLVTPL

-533 NLGFNPDA
+533 NLGYQPDA

-576 YWRLGLPLSILVVLV
+576 YWRLGLPLSILVLLV

>member
-1 MLRRVAAEEPPLPF
+1 MPL
-15 NQIEAFIIVGAMLAL
+15 NQIEAFAIVGAMLAL
-30 FVWDRLRYDLV
+30 FVWDRIRYDLV
-41 AALALLAAMLTGI
+41 AALALLAALLTGVI
-54 VPAAKAFEGFSNQV
+54 PAAKAFEGFSNQV

-83 RSGVIDAMLRR
+83 RSGVIDAVLRR
-94 IMTRITSP
+94 WMRRITSP

-109 SACVT
+109 SGCVT

-133 IQTAGRSRR
+133 IQTAGRSKR

-182 PFRLF
+182 PFQLF
-187 DFVPVGLPLSVMA
+187 DFVPVGLPLSILA
-200 LGFLVVGWRLIPQ
+200 LGFLSFGWRLIPQ
-213 RNGQRP
+213 RTGQRP

-233 LVTEGSPLIGQTV
+233 LIAEGSPLVGQTV
-246 SVLEA
+246 AALEA

-256 LTVAAVIRG
+256 LTVAAVIRS
-265 GRQRAMPPAHWEFVS
+265 GRQRAMPPAHWEFVA
-280 GDVVAVQADPA
+280 GDLVAVQADPA
-291 LLKKLADEAKLD
+291 LLKKLADETKLD
-303 VAGAEHLDVSTR
+303 VAGAERLDESER
-315 QKEDVIVVEAVVTDG
+315 QKDDVIVVEAVVTDG
-330 SLLVDRTASALHLR
+330 SLLIDRTATGLHLR

-358 EQVGER
+358 ERLGAR
-364 LHRLRFRAG
+364 LHRLRFKSG

-386 ATLAELGCLPLADRR
+386 TILAELGCLPLADRR
-401 LMLGRKRTGL
+401 LTLGQKRTGI
-411 WSLAILV
+411 WSLLILI

-444 TRQITL
+444 FRQITL

-477 TGGTEHLSHALSMA
+477 TGGTEHLSHALSA
-491 AQFIPAWAT
+491 VAQFIPAWAT
-500 LGMVLATAMLVTPL
+500 LGLVLATAMLVTPL

-533 NLGFNPDA
+533 NLGYQPDA

-576 YWRLGLPLSILVVLV
+576 YWRLGLPLSILVLLV

>member
-1 MLRRVAAEEPPLPF
+1 LPL
-15 NQIEAFIIVGAMLAL
+15 NQIEAFAIVGAMLAL
-30 FVWDRLRYDLV
+30 FVWDRIRYDLV
-41 AALALLAAMLTGI
+41 AALALLAALLTGVI
-54 VPAAKAFEGFSNQV
+54 PAAKAFEGFSNQV

-83 RSGVIDAMLRR
+83 RSGVIDALLRR
-94 IMTRITSP
+94 WMQRITSP

-109 SACVT
+109 SGCVT

-133 IQTAGRSRR
+133 IQTAGRSKR

-176 QEIEGK
+176 QEIEGR
-182 PFRLF
+182 PFQLF
-187 DFVPVGLPLSVMA
+187 DFVPVGLPLSILA
-200 LGFLVVGWRLIPQ
+200 LGFLSVGWRLIPQ
-213 RNGQRP
+213 RTGQRP

-233 LVTEGSPLIGQTV
+233 LIAEGSPLVGQTV
-246 SVLEA
+246 AALEA

-265 GRQRAMPPAHWEFVS
+265 GRQRAMPPAHWEFVA
-280 GDVVAVQADPA
+280 GDLVAVQADPA
-291 LLKKLADEAKLD
+291 LLKKLADAAKLE
-303 VAGAEHLDVSTR
+303 VAGAGRLDASER
-315 QKEDVIVVEAVVTDG
+315 QKDDVIVVEAVVTDG
-330 SLLVDRTASALHLR
+330 SLLIDRTATGLHLR

-358 EQVGER
+358 ERLGAR
-364 LHRLRFRAG
+364 LHRLRFKSG

-386 ATLAELGCLPLADRR
+386 AILAELGCLPLADRR
-401 LMLGRKRTGL
+401 LTLGQKRTGI
-411 WSLAILV
+411 WSLLILV
-418 VAMILVAVNVI
+418 VAMILVAVNII

-444 TRQITL
+444 FRQITL

-477 TGGTEHLSHALSMA
+477 TGGTEHLSHALSAA

-500 LGMVLATAMLVTPL
+500 LGLVLATAMLVTPL

-533 NLGFNPDA
+533 NLGYQPDA

-546 ALGCSCDFLTPIG
+546 ALGCSCDFLTPIE

-576 YWRLGLPLSILVVLV
+576 YWRLGLPLSILVLLV
-591 GTPLILAVWPLH
+591 GTPLILAAWPLH

>member
-1 MLRRVAAEEPPLPF
+1 MPL
-15 NQIEAFIIVGAMLAL
+15 NQIEAFAIVGAMLAL
-30 FVWDRLRYDLV
+30 FVWDRIRYDLV
-41 AALALLAAMLTGI
+41 AALALLAALLTGVI
-54 VPAAKAFEGFSNQV
+54 PAAKAFEGFSNQV

-83 RSGVIDAMLRR
+83 RSGVIDALLRR
-94 IMTRITSP
+94 WMQRITSP

-109 SACVT
+109 SGCVT

-133 IQTAGRSRR
+133 IQTAGRSKR

-176 QEIEGK
+176 QEIEGR
-182 PFRLF
+182 PFQLF
-187 DFVPVGLPLSVMA
+187 DFVPVGLPLSILA
-200 LGFLVVGWRLIPQ
+200 LGFLSVGWRLIPQ
-213 RNGQRP
+213 RTGQRP

-233 LVTEGSPLIGQTV
+233 LIAEGSPLVGQTV
-246 SVLEA
+246 AALEA

-265 GRQRAMPPAHWEFVS
+265 GRQRAMPPAHWEFVA
-280 GDVVAVQADPA
+280 GDLVAVQADPA
-291 LLKKLADEAKLD
+291 LLKKLADAAKLE
-303 VAGAEHLDVSTR
+303 VAGAGRLDASER
-315 QKEDVIVVEAVVTDG
+315 QKDDVIVVEAVVTDG
-330 SLLVDRTASALHLR
+330 SLLIDRTATGLHLR

-358 EQVGER
+358 ERLGAR
-364 LHRLRFRAG
+364 LHRLRFKSG

-386 ATLAELGCLPLADRR
+386 AILAELGCLPLADRR
-401 LMLGRKRTGL
+401 LTLGQKRTGI
-411 WSLAILV
+411 WSLLILV
-418 VAMILVAVNVI
+418 VAMILVAVNII

-444 TRQITL
+444 FRQITL

-477 TGGTEHLSHALSMA
+477 TGGTEHLSHALSAA

-500 LGMVLATAMLVTPL
+500 LGLVLATAMLVTPL

-533 NLGFNPDA
+533 NLGYQPDA

-576 YWRLGLPLSILVVLV
+576 YWRLGLPLSILVLLV
-591 GTPLILAVWPLH
+591 GTPLILAAWPLH

>member
-1 MLRRVAAEEPPLPF
+1 MPL
-15 NQIEAFIIVGAMLAL
+15 NQIEAFVIVGAMLAL

-41 AALALLAAMLTGI
+41 AAMALLAAMLTGI

-83 RSGVIDAMLRR
+83 RSGVIDAVLRR
-94 IMTRITSP
+94 MMQRITSP
-102 SAQIGIL
+102 SAQIGLL
-109 SACVT
+109 SGCVT

-133 IQTAGRSRR
+133 IQTAGRSKR

-176 QEIEGK
+176 QQIEGK
-182 PFRLF
+182 PFQLF
-187 DFVPVGLPLSVMA
+187 DFVPVGLPLSVLA
-200 LGFLVVGWRLIPQ
+200 LGFLAFGWRLIPQ
-213 RNGQRP
+213 RTGQRP

-225 IDRYTSEL
+225 VDRYTSEL
-233 LVTEGSPLIGQTV
+233 LVAEGSPMVGKTV
-246 SVLEA
+246 SALEA

-256 LTVAAVIRG
+256 LTVAAVVRG
-265 GRQRAMPPAHWEFVS
+265 GRQRAMPPAHWEFIA
-280 GDVVAVQADPA
+280 GDLVAVQADPT
-291 LLKKLADEAKLD
+291 LLKKLADEAKLE
-303 VAGAEHLDVSTR
+303 VAGAERLAESER
-315 QKEDVIVVEAVVTDG
+315 QKDDVIVVEAVVTDG
-330 SLLVDRTASALHLR
+330 SLLIDRTATGLHLR

-358 EQVGER
+358 ERLGAR

-386 ATLAELGCLPLADRR
+386 AILAELGCLPLADRR
-401 LMLGRKRTGL
+401 LTLGQKRTGY

-418 VAMILVAVNVI
+418 VAMILVAFNVI

-444 TRQITL
+444 SRQITL
-450 KDAYDAIEWPVIIM
+450 KDAYGAIEWPVIVM

-477 TGGTEHLSHALSMA
+477 TGGTEHLSHALSAA

-500 LGMVLATAMLVTPL
+500 LGLVLGTAMLVTPL

-533 NLGFNPDA
+533 NLGYSPDA

-576 YWRLGLPLSILVVLV
+576 YWRLGLPLSILVLLV

>member
-1 MLRRVAAEEPPLPF
+1 MPL
-15 NQIEAFIIVGAMLAL
+15 NQIEAFTIVGAMLAL
-30 FVWDRLRYDLV
+30 FVWDRVRYDLV
-41 AALALLAAMLTGI
+41 AALALLAALLTGI

-83 RSGVIDAMLRR
+83 RSGVIDAVLRR
-94 IMTRITSP
+94 WMQRIASP

-109 SACVT
+109 SGCVT
-114 FLSAFMKNV
+114 FLSAFMKNI
-123 GTLGIFIPIA
+123 GTLGIFMPIA
-133 IQTAGRSRR
+133 IQTAGRSKR
-142 SASIYLMPLAFGSL
+142 SASIYLMPMAFGSL

-176 QEIEGK
+176 QDIEGR
-182 PFRLF
+182 PFQLF
-187 DFVPVGLPLSVMA
+187 DFVPVGLPLSILA
-200 LGFLVVGWRLIPQ
+200 LGFLAFGWRLIPQ
-213 RNGQRP
+213 RTGERP
-219 AEDAFD
+219 AEGAFD

-233 LVTEGSPLIGQTV
+233 LIPEGSPLIGQTV
-246 SVLEA
+246 AALEA

-256 LTVAAVIRG
+256 LTVAAVIRS
-265 GRQRAMPPAHWEFVS
+265 GRQRAMPPAHWEFIA
-280 GDVVAVQADPA
+280 GDLVAVQADPA
-291 LLKKLADEAKLD
+291 LLKKLADEAKLT
-303 VAGAEHLDVSTR
+303 VAGAERLEASER
-315 QKEDVIVVEAVVTDG
+315 QKDDVIVVEAVVTDG
-330 SLLVDRTASALHLR
+330 SLLIDSTATGLHLR

-358 EQVGER
+358 ERLGAR

-386 ATLAELGCLPLADRR
+386 AILAELGCLPLADRR
-401 LMLGRKRTGL
+401 LTLGQKRTGA
-411 WSLAILV
+411 WSLIILV
-418 VAMILVAVNVI
+418 VAMILVAVNII

-444 TRQITL
+444 FRQITL

-477 TGGTEHLSHALSMA
+477 TGGTEHLSHALSA
-491 AQFIPAWAT
+491 AAGFMPAWAT
-500 LGMVLATAMLVTPL
+500 LGLVLATAMLVTPL

-533 NLGFNPDA
+533 NLGYQPDA

-576 YWRLGLPLSILVVLV
+576 YWRLGLPLSILVLLA
-591 GTPLILAVWPLH
+591 GPPLILAVWPLH

>member
-1 MLRRVAAEEPPLPF
+1 LPL
-15 NQIEAFIIVGAMLAL
+15 NQIEAFAIVGAMLVL
-30 FVWDRLRYDLV
+30 FVWDRVRYDLV

-54 VPAAKAFEGFSNQV
+54 VPAAKAFDGFSNQV

-83 RSGVIDAMLRR
+83 RSGIIDAVLRR
-94 IMTRITSP
+94 WMHRITSP
-102 SAQIGIL
+102 SAQVGIL
-109 SACVT
+109 SACTT

-133 IQTAGRSRR
+133 IQTAGRSKR

-182 PFRLF
+182 PFQLF
-187 DFVPVGLPLSVMA
+187 DFVPVGLPLSILA
-200 LGFLVVGWRLIPQ
+200 LGFLTVGWRLIPQ
-213 RNGQRP
+213 RTGQRP
-219 AEDAFD
+219 VEDAFD

-233 LVTEGSPLIGQTV
+233 LVVEGSPLVGQTV
-246 SVLEA
+246 SALEA
-251 MGEGD
+251 MAEGD

-265 GRQRAMPPAHWEFVS
+265 GRQRAMPSAHWEFVA
-280 GDVVAVQADPA
+280 GDLVAVQADPA
-291 LLKKLADEAKLD
+291 LLKKLADEAKLE
-303 VAGAEHLDVSTR
+303 VAGAERLEPTER
-315 QKEDVIVVEAVVTDG
+315 QKDDVIVVEAVVTDG
-330 SLLVDRTASALHLR
+330 SLLIDRTATGLHLR

-358 EQVGER
+358 ERLGAR
-364 LHRLRFRAG
+364 LHRLRFKSG

-386 ATLAELGCLPLADRR
+386 TILAELGCLPLADRR
-401 LMLGRKRTGL
+401 LTLGQKRTGI
-411 WSLAILV
+411 WSLVILV
-418 VAMILVAVNVI
+418 VAMLLVTLNII

-444 TRQITL
+444 FRQITL

-464 LGCLIPVGEALKE
+464 LGCLIPVGEALKD
-477 TGGTEHLSHALSMA
+477 TGGTEHLSHALSA
-491 AQFIPAWAT
+491 AAEYIPAWAT
-500 LGMVLATAMLVTPL
+500 LGLVLATAMLVTPL

-533 NLGFNPDA
+533 NLGYQPDA

-576 YWRLGLPLSILVVLV
+576 YWHLGLPLSILVLLV
-591 GTPLILAVWPLH
+591 GTPLILMVWPLH

>member
-1 MLRRVAAEEPPLPF
+1 LPL
-15 NQIEAFIIVGAMLAL
+15 NQIEAFAIVGAMLAL
-30 FVWDRLRYDLV
+30 FMWDRLRYDLV

-54 VPAAKAFEGFSNQV
+54 VPADKAFEGFANQV

-83 RSGVIDAMLRR
+83 RSGIIDTVLRR
-94 IMTRITSP
+94 IMQRIGSP
-102 SAQIGIL
+102 SIQIGIL
-109 SACVT
+109 SGCVT

-133 IQTAGRSRR
+133 MQTAQRSKR
-142 SASIYLMPLAFGSL
+142 SPSIYLMPLAFGSL
-156 IGGTITLI
+156 IGGTMTLI

-176 QEIEGK
+176 QEIEHK
-182 PFRLF
+182 PFQLF
-187 DFVPVGLPLSVMA
+187 DFLPVGLPLSVLA
-200 LGFLVVGWRLIPQ
+200 LGFLAFGWRLIPQ
-213 RNGQRP
+213 RTGQRP
-219 AEDAFD
+219 AEGAFD
-225 IDRYTSEL
+225 LDRYTTEL
-233 LVTEGSPLIGQTV
+233 VVAEGSPMVGQTV
-246 SVLEA
+246 SALEA
-251 MGEGD
+251 LGEGA

-265 GRQRAMPPAHWEFVS
+265 GRQRAMPPAHWEFLG
-280 GDVVAVQADPA
+280 GDLVAVQADPA
-291 LLKKLADEAKLD
+291 LLKKLADEMKLD
-303 VAGAEHLDVSTR
+303 VAGAGHLEASER
-315 QKEDVIVVEAVVTDG
+315 QKDDVIVVEAVVTDG
-330 SLLVDRTASALHLR
+330 SLLIDRTATGLHLR
-344 QRFDVNLLAVSRAG
+344 QRFEVNLLAVSRAG
-358 EQVGER
+358 ERLGQR

-386 ATLAELGCLPLADRR
+386 SILADLGCLPLADRR
-401 LMLGRKRTGL
+401 LTLGQKRTDA
-411 WSLAILV
+411 WSLVILV
-418 VAMILVAVNVI
+418 AAMILVAVNVI

-450 KDAYDAIEWPVIIM
+450 KDAYDAIEWPVVIM

-477 TGGTEHLSHALSMA
+477 TGGTEHLSHALSA
-491 AQFIPAWAT
+491 AAGFIPPWAT
-500 LGMVLATAMLVTPL
+500 LGLVLATAMLVTPL

-533 NLGFNPDA
+533 NLGYNPDP

-576 YWRLGLPLSILVVLV
+576 YWRLGLPLSILVLLV
-591 GTPLILAVWPLH
+591 GTPLILTVWPIH

>member
-1 MLRRVAAEEPPLPF
+1 MPL
-15 NQIEAFIIVGAMLAL
+15 NQIEAFVIVGAMLAL
-30 FVWDRLRYDLV
+30 FVWDRVRYDLV
-41 AALALLAAMLTGI
+41 AAVALLAAMLTGI
-54 VPAAKAFEGFSNQV
+54 VPAAKAFEGFANQV

-83 RSGVIDAMLRR
+83 RSGVIDAVLRR
-94 IMTRITSP
+94 VMARVTSA

-109 SACVT
+109 AACVT

-123 GTLGIFIPIA
+123 GTLGIFMPIA
-133 IQTAGRSRR
+133 IQTAGRSNR

-182 PFRLF
+182 PFQLF
-187 DFVPVGLPLSVMA
+187 DFLPVGLPLSLMA
-200 LGFLVVGWRLIPQ
+200 LIFLAMGWRLIPQ
-213 RNGQRP
+213 RTGQRP
-219 AEDAFD
+219 AEDVFD

-233 LVTEGSPLIGQTV
+233 RIAEESPLVGQTV
-246 SVLEA
+246 SALEM
-251 MGEGD
+251 MGGGD
-256 LTVAAVIRG
+256 LTVAAVIRA
-265 GRQRAMPPAHWEFVS
+265 GRQRAMPPAHWEFIA
-280 GDVVAVQADPA
+280 GDLVAVQADPT
-291 LLKKLADEAKLD
+291 LLKKLADEAKLE
-303 VAGAEHLDVSTR
+303 VAGAERLAPSDR
-315 QKEDVIVVEAVVTDG
+315 QKDDVTVVEAVVTDG
-330 SLLVDRTASALHLR
+330 SLLVDRTATGLHLR

-358 EQVGER
+358 ERLGSR

-373 DVVALQGWEQDLP
+373 DVVALQGWEQDLS

-401 LMLGRKRTGL
+401 LTLGRKRTGV
-411 WSLAILV
+411 WSVLILV
-418 VAMILVAVNVI
+418 IAMILVAVNVI

-444 TRQITL
+444 TGQVTL

-464 LGCLIPVGEALKE
+464 LGCLIPVGEALKD
-477 TGGTEHLSHALSMA
+477 TGGTEHLSHALSA
-491 AQFIPAWAT
+491 VAVLVPVWVT
-500 LGMVLATAMLVTPL
+500 LALVLGTAMLVTPL

-526 VAASVAH
+526 VAAAVAK
-533 NLGFNPDA
+533 NLGYNPDA

-567 GPGGYRFSD
+567 GPGGYRFTD
-576 YWRLGLPLSILVVLV
+576 YWRLGLPLSILVMLI
-591 GTPLILAVWPLH
+591 GTPLILSVWPLH

>member
-1 MLRRVAAEEPPLPF
+1 MPL
-15 NQIEAFIIVGAMLAL
+15 NQIEAFAIVGAMLAL
-30 FVWDRLRYDLV
+30 FVWDRIRYDLV
-41 AALALLAAMLTGI
+41 AALALLAALLTGI
-54 VPAAKAFEGFSNQV
+54 IPAAKAFEGFSNQV

-83 RSGVIDAMLRR
+83 RSGVIDAVLRR
-94 IMTRITSP
+94 WMQRITSP

-109 SACVT
+109 SGCVT

-133 IQTAGRSRR
+133 IQTAGRSKR

-182 PFRLF
+182 PFQLF
-187 DFVPVGLPLSVMA
+187 DFVPVGLPLSILA
-200 LGFLVVGWRLIPQ
+200 LGFLAFGWRLIPQ
-213 RNGQRP
+213 RTGQRP

-225 IDRYTSEL
+225 VDRYTSEL
-233 LVTEGSPLIGQTV
+233 LIAKGSPLVGQTV
-246 SVLEA
+246 SALEA
-251 MGEGD
+251 LGEGD

-265 GRQRAMPPAHWEFVS
+265 GRQRAMPPAHWEFVA
-280 GDVVAVQADPA
+280 GDLVAVQADPA
-291 LLKKLADEAKLD
+291 LLKKLADEAKLE
-303 VAGAEHLDVSTR
+303 VAGAERLDASER
-315 QKEDVIVVEAVVTDG
+315 QKDDVIVVEAVVTDG
-330 SLLVDRTASALHLR
+330 SLLIDRTATGLHLR

-358 EQVGER
+358 ERLGAR
-364 LHRLRFRAG
+364 LHRLRFKSG

-386 ATLAELGCLPLADRR
+386 TILAELGCLPLADRR
-401 LMLGRKRTGL
+401 LTLGQKRTGI
-411 WSLAILV
+411 WSLLILV
-418 VAMILVAVNVI
+418 AAMILVAVNII

-444 TRQITL
+444 FRQITL

-477 TGGTEHLSHALSMA
+477 TGGTEHLSHALSAA

-500 LGMVLATAMLVTPL
+500 LGLVLATAMLVTPL

-533 NLGFNPDA
+533 NLGYQPDA

-576 YWRLGLPLSILVVLV
+576 YWHLGLPLSILVLLV
-591 GTPLILAVWPLH
+591 GTPLILMVWPLH

>member
-1 MLRRVAAEEPPLPF
+1 MPL
-15 NQIEAFIIVGAMLAL
+15 NQIEAFAIVGAMLAL
-30 FVWDRLRYDLV
+30 FVWDRVRYDLV

-83 RSGVIDAMLRR
+83 RSGVIDVVLRR
-94 IMTRITSP
+94 WMQRITSP
-102 SAQIGIL
+102 SVQIGIL
-109 SACVT
+109 SGCVT

-133 IQTAGRSRR
+133 IQTAGRSKR

-182 PFRLF
+182 PFQLF
-187 DFVPVGLPLSVMA
+187 DFVPVGLPLSCIA
-200 LGFLVVGWRLIPQ
+200 LGFLAFGWRLIPQ
-213 RNGQRP
+213 RTGQRP
-219 AEDAFD
+219 SEDAFD

-233 LVTEGSPLIGQTV
+233 LVAEGSPLVGQTV
-246 SVLEA
+246 SALEA
-251 MGEGD
+251 MGDGD

-265 GRQRAMPPAHWEFVS
+265 ERQRAMPPAHWEFVA
-280 GDVVAVQADPA
+280 GDLIAVQADPA
-291 LLKKLADEAKLD
+291 LLKKLADEAKLE
-303 VAGAEHLDVSTR
+303 VAGAERLGKSER
-315 QKEDVIVVEAVVTDG
+315 QKDDVTVVEAVVTDG
-330 SLLVDRTASALHLR
+330 SLLIDRTATGLHLR

-358 EQVGER
+358 ERLGAR

-401 LMLGRKRTGL
+401 LTFGQKRTGL

-418 VAMILVAVNVI
+418 VAMILVTFNII

-477 TGGTEHLSHALSMA
+477 TGGTEHLSHALSA
-491 AQFIPAWAT
+491 AAEFMPAWAT
-500 LGMVLATAMLVTPL
+500 LALVLATAMLVTPL

-526 VAASVAH
+526 VAASLAH
-533 NLGFNPDA
+533 NLGYQPDA

-576 YWRLGLPLSILVVLV
+576 YWRLGLPLSILVLLV